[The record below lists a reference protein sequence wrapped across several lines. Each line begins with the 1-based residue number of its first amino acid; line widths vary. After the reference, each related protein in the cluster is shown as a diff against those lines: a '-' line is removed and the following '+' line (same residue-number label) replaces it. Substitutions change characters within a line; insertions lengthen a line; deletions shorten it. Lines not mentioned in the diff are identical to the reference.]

1 MKKVMV
7 LLISILLLTG
17 CYNDIVSDDTN
28 TILNTFLGK
37 NTKLV
42 NTYSEGYKYY
52 LPNEIKVDSKK
63 DYNEVLDYNGYKYYL
78 YVDVVGYYYKKEV
91 DFVKNDNIYYSKYL
105 DYNNKKGY
113 INIEKVN
120 DLYKVEMYYNY
131 AKIEAYVDYDN
142 LSKTIINMCYITNS
156 LVFNNSVTNLELN
169 NSDDKL
175 KEEKFD
181 FYTPKKEGN
190 FIDYINKY
198 DDYKVK
204 SDENNIGNEGN

>member
-52 LPNEIKVDSKK
+52 LPNEIKVEAKN

-91 DFVKNDNIYYSKYL
+91 DFVSNDSIYYSKYL
-105 DYNNKKGY
+105 NYNNKEGY

-120 DLYKVEMYYNY
+120 DLYKIEMYYNY
-131 AKIEAYVDYDN
+131 AKIETYVDYDN

-198 DDYKVK
+198 DDYKVA

>member
-1 MKKVMV
+1 M
-7 LLISILLLTG
+7 I
-17 CYNDIVSDDTN
+17 
-28 TILNTFLGK
+28 TFVPEFRKHTL
-37 NTKLV
+37 
-42 NTYSEGYKYY
+42 
-52 LPNEIKVDSKK
+52 
-63 DYNEVLDYNGYKYYL
+63 
-78 YVDVVGYYYKKEV
+78 
-91 DFVKNDNIYYSKYL
+91 
-105 DYNNKKGY
+105 YNNKKGY

>member
-52 LPNEIKVDSKK
+52 LPNEIKVDAKK

-120 DLYKVEMYYNY
+120 DLYKVEMRLNY
-131 AKIEAYVDYDN
+131 KA
-142 LSKTIINMCYITNS
+142 T
-156 LVFNNSVTNLELN
+156 
-169 NSDDKL
+169 
-175 KEEKFD
+175 
-181 FYTPKKEGN
+181 
-190 FIDYINKY
+190 
-198 DDYKVK
+198 
-204 SDENNIGNEGN
+204 

>member
-52 LPNEIKVDSKK
+52 LPNEIKVDVKK

>member
-17 CYNDIVSDDTN
+17 CYNDIVSDDTD

-52 LPNEIKVDSKK
+52 LPNEITVDAKK
-63 DYNEVLDYNGYKYYL
+63 DYNEVLSYNGYKYYL

-91 DFVKNDNIYYSKYL
+91 DFVKNDSIYYSKYL

-120 DLYKVEMYYNY
+120 ELYKIEMYYNY
-131 AKIEAYVDYDN
+131 AKIETYVDYDN

-198 DDYKVK
+198 DDYKVT

>member
-1 MKKVMV
+1 MV

>member
-17 CYNDIVSDDTN
+17 CYNNIVSDDTN

-52 LPNEIKVDSKK
+52 LPNEIKVDAKN

-91 DFVKNDNIYYSKYL
+91 DFVKDDSFYYSKYL
-105 DYNNKKGY
+105 NYNNKEGY

-120 DLYKVEMYYNY
+120 DLYKIEMYYNY

-198 DDYKVK
+198 DDYKIT

>member
-52 LPNEIKVDSKK
+52 LPNEIKVEAKN

-91 DFVKNDNIYYSKYL
+91 DFVSNDSIYYSKYL
-105 DYNNKKGY
+105 NYNNKEGY

-120 DLYKVEMYYNY
+120 DLYKIEMYYNY
-131 AKIEAYVDYDN
+131 AKIETYVDYDN
-142 LSKTIINMCYITNS
+142 LNKTIINMCYITNS

>member
-17 CYNDIVSDDTN
+17 CYNDIVSNDTN

-52 LPNEIKVDSKK
+52 LPNEIKVDAKK
-63 DYNEVLDYNGYKYYL
+63 DCNEVLDYNGYKYYL

-91 DFVKNDNIYYSKYL
+91 DFVKNDSIYYSKYL

-120 DLYKVEMYYNY
+120 ELYKVEMYYNY

>member
-52 LPNEIKVDSKK
+52 LPNEINVDAKK

>member
-52 LPNEIKVDSKK
+52 LPNEIKVEGKN

-91 DFVKNDNIYYSKYL
+91 DFVSNDSIYYSKYL
-105 DYNNKKGY
+105 NYNNKEGY

-120 DLYKVEMYYNY
+120 DLYKIEMYYNY
-131 AKIEAYVDYDN
+131 AKIETYVDYDN

>member
-52 LPNEIKVDSKK
+52 LPNEIKVDAKN

-91 DFVKNDNIYYSKYL
+91 DFVSNDSIYYSKYL
-105 DYNNKKGY
+105 NYNNKEGY

-120 DLYKVEMYYNY
+120 DLYKIEMYYNY

-198 DDYKVK
+198 DDYKVT

>member
-52 LPNEIKVDSKK
+52 LPNEIKVDAKN

>member
-1 MKKVMV
+1 MLFNNNVFTDAEMKAR
-7 LLISILLLTG
+7 
-17 CYNDIVSDDTN
+17 
-28 TILNTFLGK
+28 
-37 NTKLV
+37 
-42 NTYSEGYKYY
+42 
-52 LPNEIKVDSKK
+52 LPKK

>member
-52 LPNEIKVDSKK
+52 LPNEIKVEAKN

-91 DFVKNDNIYYSKYL
+91 DFVSNDSIYYSKYL
-105 DYNNKKGY
+105 NYNNKEGY

-120 DLYKVEMYYNY
+120 DLYKIEMYYNY
-131 AKIEAYVDYDN
+131 AKIETYVDYDN
-142 LSKTIINMCYITNS
+142 LNETIINMCYITNS

>member
-17 CYNDIVSDDTN
+17 CYNDIGSDDTN

-52 LPNEIKVDSKK
+52 LPNEIKVDAKK

-142 LSKTIINMCYITNS
+142 LSETIINMCYITNS